1 MNQLPSFKMEWLKF
15 KNRIVDLQHGK
26 KQYNNVLITDI
37 DIDKRTIFFRED
49 YGRGR
54 QGMASGGVM
63 SMVEVQG
70 LEIPD
75 TEEVKHDKMAYSPGI
90 MGNINPITPE
100 FFFRGD
106 IMIIE
111 LKDDDNICFNITAI
125 GNTELMDYIISM
137 SNEEVTH
144 SKKVDRKDIEKLY
157 MFLQDTLGFD
167 REDSQN
173 QEFESDYVVIT
184 CPNCEGVDVNP
195 DLSISDDQYYKCQ
208 ICGALFYD

>member
-1 MNQLPSFKMEWLKF
+1 MN
-15 KNRIVDLQHGK
+15 I
-26 KQYNNVLITDI
+26 
-37 DIDKRTIFFRED
+37 KRRW
-49 YGRGR
+49 
-54 QGMASGGVM
+54 
-63 SMVEVQG
+63 
-70 LEIPD
+70 
-75 TEEVKHDKMAYSPGI
+75 AYSPGI
-90 MGNINPITPE
+90 MGNTNPINPK

-111 LKDDDNICFNITAI
+111 LNDNICFNIDAI
-125 GNTELMDYIISM
+125 VNTEFMFYVISM
-137 SNEEVTH
+137 SDGEVTH

-184 CPNCEGVDVNP
+184 CPNCKGVDVNP
-195 DLSISDDQYYKCQ
+195 DLSTNDNQYYKCQ